1 MKFLIIP
8 IGVFLGIA
16 WAFSLF
22 FSSASAVY
30 ASDAPCGAGGGI
42 LGYTSCCKDAKL
54 CPDGTVLGRTLPM
67 CIFPECPGSGGGG
80 TNAACSSAAKN
91 YAYTD
96 TAYSPSNLC
105 VSGSSPTVGNG
116 AVPFPAPGKTVTWSC
131 FNSSSPTVTCS
142 ASRDAAPAITCGT
155 ANGKTYPTSG
165 PPSADRCVNTTQTN
179 FAFRYSGS
187 YWNGWTWNCG
197 TASCSANLS
206 PGICGTAN
214 GTTRATAPSTVAERC
229 SAGVSSAVSGSGP
242 WSWSCTGT
250 ACSASKTV
258 SCTPSCSLNP
268 ASYCTTHYLGSDG
281 CGGSCGYGTMVCPT
295 PRLKVCPA
303 AVTLNPTQTQQLE
316 ARYWANL
323 ASIPSCSTTGYSMVT
338 PSAAWSSS
346 VPSVA
351 TVGNISGTKGVVTAG
366 SPASTSLANIQAL
379 YIGLPSFS
387 AVTVNGV
394 VASPSATISGSGCS
408 IPLGASTCD
417 GTFTWTISG
426 ATSPNVFNATRSI
439 QYTTA
444 SSGNNSPF
452 AITYGANTVQ
462 ARDGATV
469 LATTSVSGTC
479 ASGTWDSSKCAAA
492 SGQLLTVSKSGS
504 GTGTITSVPAGISYP
519 GDATESYSTGTS
531 VVLTATATLGSTFTG
546 WSGDCT
552 GTGTCTVVMNSPKN
566 VSASFAA
573 PPTCTCDNPNA
584 CVGSSYTG
592 TGSGCVPNG
601 CSGTKVCDQHWK
613 EVAP

>member
-1 MKFLIIP
+1 MLSKTAQCENS
-8 IGVFLGIA
+8 G
-16 WAFSLF
+16 S
-22 FSSASAVY
+22 
-30 ASDAPCGAGGGI
+30 
-42 LGYTSCCKDAKL
+42 
-54 CPDGTVLGRTLPM
+54 
-67 CIFPECPGSGGGG
+67 SGGGSL
-80 TNAACSSAAKN
+80 CSSAAKN

-387 AVTVNGV
+387 AVTVNVSG
-394 VASPSATISGSGCS
+394 SPSPTFSCQSNTSITLTNAVSCSGDMSGLTSDVQNTLVDSCS
-408 IPLGASTCD
+408 SPLGSEPKCEYTCKSGYTRSGTTCIPIASCVCDSGENSTQCRGTYKNSCGRLCEGSKQCD
-417 GTFTWTISG
+417 GHFI
-426 ATSPNVFNATRSI
+426 
-439 QYTTA
+439 
-444 SSGNNSPF
+444 
-452 AITYGANTVQ
+452 
-462 ARDGATV
+462 
-469 LATTSVSGTC
+469 
-479 ASGTWDSSKCAAA
+479 
-492 SGQLLTVSKSGS
+492 
-504 GTGTITSVPAGISYP
+504 
-519 GDATESYSTGTS
+519 
-531 VVLTATATLGSTFTG
+531 
-546 WSGDCT
+546 
-552 GTGTCTVVMNSPKN
+552 
-566 VSASFAA
+566 
-573 PPTCTCDNPNA
+573 
-584 CVGSSYTG
+584 
-592 TGSGCVPNG
+592 
-601 CSGTKVCDQHWK
+601 